1 MAAGTAKPRR
11 VSDPAKADAPWFTEV
26 LQHTGVLGHAVVT
39 QVGRQRIGTG
49 QIGQNVAFSLTY
61 DRPAPEAPPSVV
73 GKFPSPEPHG
83 RAAAKTFR
91 LYEREV
97 RFYQEIAETV
107 DIRVPVC
114 YLADIDLDTGDF
126 VLLFEDLR
134 PAVQGDQLGGC
145 SLDEAMLAIDELAAL
160 HAPRWGDP
168 TLANIEW
175 LGQYDTV
182 EPNDMIRSVY
192 QGLWPAFVAQYGSS
206 LTSDALALGELFGA
220 SMNGWRRSWTR
231 PYCVT
236 HGDYR
241 LDNMLFGT
249 EQGGYPLATV
259 DWQTVGHGPGIQDAA
274 YFIGNS
280 LRLSDRRAHEMDLLK
295 RYYDSLV
302 AQGVGSYEWRHCLA
316 DYKRATLAGVLM
328 TVIASQVVASDDRGV
343 AMFAAMAERHFA
355 HAIDHHAGDT
365 LTSA

>member
-11 VSDPAKADAPWFTEV
+11 VSDPAKADARWFTEV
-26 LQHTGVLGHAVVT
+26 LQYTGVLGHAVVT

-61 DRPAPEAPPSVV
+61 DRPAPEAPTSVV

-107 DIRVPVC
+107 DIRIPAC
-114 YLADIDLDTGDF
+114 YFADIDLDTGDF
-126 VLLFEDLR
+126 VLLLEDLR

-145 SLDEAMLAIDELAAL
+145 SLDQAMLAMDELAGL

-168 TLANIEW
+168 TLATIEW
-175 LGQYDTV
+175 LGQYDDV

-249 EQGGYPLATV
+249 EQGGYPLTTV
-259 DWQTVGHGPGIQDAA
+259 DWQTVGHGPGIMDAA
-274 YFIGNS
+274 YFVGNS
-280 LRLSDRRAHEMDLLK
+280 LLVFDRRAREMDLLK
-295 RYYDSLV
+295 RYHDALR
-302 AQGVGSYEWRHCLA
+302 ARGVNGYEWRQCLA

-355 HAIDHHAGDT
+355 HAIDHHVGDT
-365 LTSA
+365 LTGA

>member
-11 VSDPAKADAPWFTEV
+11 VSDPAKADARWFTEV
-26 LQHTGVLGHAVVT
+26 LQHTGLLGHAVVT
-39 QVGRQRIGTG
+39 EVGRQRIGTG

-61 DRPAPEAPPSVV
+61 DRPAPEAPTSVV
-73 GKFPSPEPHG
+73 GKFPSSEPHG

-97 RFYQEIAETV
+97 GFYEEIAETV

-126 VLLFEDLR
+126 VLLLEDLR

-145 SLDEAMLAIDELAAL
+145 SLDEAMLAMDELAAL

-168 TLANIEW
+168 SLTSIGW
-175 LGQYDTV
+175 LGRYEDAG
-182 EPNDMIRSVY
+182 PNDMFQSVY
-192 QGLWPAFVAQYGSS
+192 QGLWPGFVAQYGS
-206 LTSDALALGELFGA
+206 LLDSDSLALGEAFGA
-220 SMNGWRRSWTR
+220 SLSEWRRSWTP

-249 EQGGYPLATV
+249 EEGGYPLATV

-280 LRLSDRRAHEMDLLK
+280 LRLSDRRRHEMDLLK
-295 RYYDSLV
+295 RYHDALR
-302 AQGVGSYEWRHCLA
+302 ARGVNGYEWRQCLA

-355 HAIDHHAGDT
+355 HAIDHHVGDT
-365 LTSA
+365 MTGA